1 MPKVTITVPEKTPQ
15 PYRFQLDREVV
26 TLGRGED
33 NDIVIDSGS
42 VSVIHAEM
50 HRVKGGYELRDLEST
65 NGISLDGER
74 LEIIP
79 LKTGGDVKLGE
90 VSFEFALTG
99 HEIEI
104 LRSEELPPLA
114 KLVSV
119 EPSALPKVVVK
130 ETKTTKEEEEEDDE
144 EEAGTGGGFGKIL
157 VLLLLVT
164 AAFGVGLGVRYHKET
179 GRSFLEDLRAKHA
192 PAAPAGK

>member
-1 MPKVTITVPEKTPQ
+1 MPKVTITVPEQTPQ

-26 TLGRGED
+26 TLGRGAD

-50 HRVKGGYELRDLEST
+50 HRIKGGYELRDLEST

-74 LEIIP
+74 MDVVS

-90 VSFEFALTG
+90 VSFAFALTG

-104 LRSEELPPLA
+104 LRSENTLPVAPL
-114 KLVSV
+114 LSV
-119 EPSALPKVVVK
+119 EPSPVPSVLAK
-130 ETKTTKEEEEEDDE
+130 ETEEDE
-144 EEAGTGGGFGKIL
+144 EHAGTGGGFGKIL
-157 VLLLLVT
+157 VLLLLVI

-179 GRSFLEDLRAKHA
+179 GRSFVNDVRARHA

>member
-1 MPKVTITVPEKTPQ
+1 MPKVTITVPEQTPQ

-26 TLGRGED
+26 TMGRGED
-33 NDIVIDSGS
+33 NDIVINSGA

-50 HRVKGGYELRDLEST
+50 HRVKGGYELRDLDST

-74 LEIIP
+74 LEVIP

-104 LRSEELPPLA
+104 LRGEISPPVA
-114 KLVSV
+114 PVAPVVGV
-119 EPSALPKVVVK
+119 EPISVPKVVVK
-130 ETKTTKEEEEEDDE
+130 NTEDDDE

-157 VLLLLVT
+157 VLLLLLI

-179 GRSFLEDLRAKHA
+179 GRSFLEDVRAKHA
-192 PAAPAGK
+192 SSAPAEK